1 MPYELVNLTLPI
13 VIQEI
18 ENVLEGY
25 PEYPYQAAFS
35 MPELRQTLIAHVLS
49 QIPNYYEVKG
59 VPKASNNSKVRHFS
73 LQQEKLRVEMVICDS
88 ISYILRENASWQSRN
103 LSNIQGQLAQE
114 F

>member
-1 MPYELVNLTLPI
+1 MSYELINLTLPI

-25 PEYPYQAAFS
+25 PKHPYQAAFS
-35 MPELRQTLIAHVLS
+35 MPELRQQLIAHVLS

-59 VPKASNNSKVRHFS
+59 VPEVSNTSKVRHFT
-73 LQQEKLRVEMVICDS
+73 LLQEKLRMAMVIRGS
-88 ISYILRENASWQSRN
+88 ISYILRENASWLSCN

-114 F
+114 S